1 MRGGPGAVG
10 RPGSAARAA
19 TPAAR
24 VWRAG
29 RRLVGWVWPRREPAE
44 RPEPPNPHRR
54 LAALIAEGRA
64 EGADYLALC
73 LQAGL
78 QRRAETAAARID
90 PDVLPA
96 RTRMALAATR
106 RDRAALAREL
116 ELAARDF
123 SAGGPDALD
132 ALQRAEA
139 ALPAAPDLALAW
151 FERLGLAHPAR
162 RAWHGGEDPAAAPP
176 SPHDARWAADALL
189 VEANRQAGS
198 LAKLALLNAL
208 LHRQGLRPVAL
219 ADARQPL
226 SVGNLAGLAEP
237 AEPVDGPLA
246 SVIVTCYDNADL
258 LEPSLRSLLRQ
269 TYRSIELVVVD
280 DASRDGT
287 VAVLQRLGAEDPRLR
302 SVRLPVNVG
311 TYAAKNA
318 GLAMARGE
326 LVAFQDADDWSH
338 PERIAQAVAALQ
350 AEPRR
355 VAVSGLYARLDAQGQ
370 FVSQVV
376 WPLLRWTP
384 NSIVMRRRPVLE
396 RIGHFDEHRF
406 GCDSEYVARLRAA
419 FGEAAHHKLR
429 TLAMLASQRAGSLTT
444 DARTGLDASGLSP
457 VRRRFEE
464 AWSEALLQR
473 LVEGRSLY
481 RAPGEA
487 TSPEAAAGDAV
498 ASDTAAGD
506 AP

>member
-1 MRGGPGAVG
+1 MRGGPRAVA
-10 RPGSAARAA
+10 RPGSATRAA

-29 RRLVGWVWPRREPAE
+29 RRLVGWVWPRPPPAE

-54 LAALIAEGRA
+54 LAVLIAQGRA

-78 QRRAETAAARID
+78 HRRAEAAALQID
-90 PDVLPA
+90 PADLPA
-96 RTRMALAATR
+96 RTRMALAAMR
-106 RDRAALAREL
+106 RDRAALAHEL

-123 SAGGPDALD
+123 AAGGPDALD

-139 ALPAAPDLALAW
+139 ALPAVPDLALAW
-151 FERLGLAHPAR
+151 FERQGLAHPAR
-162 RAWHGGEDPAAAPP
+162 RAWRGGEEPVALPP

-189 VEANRQAGS
+189 VEANLRAGT
-198 LAKLALLNAL
+198 LEKLDLLNAML
-208 LHRQGLRPVAL
+208 ARQGLRPVSVG
-219 ADARQPL
+219 DPRRPL
-226 SVGNLAGLAEP
+226 SVGNLAGLAGLAEP
-237 AEPVDGPLA
+237 AESIDGPLA
-246 SVIVTCYDNADL
+246 SVIVTCYDNAEL
-258 LEPSLRSLLRQ
+258 IEPSLRSLLRQ
-269 TYRSIELVVVD
+269 TYRSIELIVVD
-280 DASRDGT
+280 DASRDDT
-287 VAVLQRLGAEDPRLR
+287 ADVLRRLGAVDTRLR
-302 SVRLPVNVG
+302 SVRLPSNVG
-311 TYAAKNA
+311 TYAAKNV

-326 LVAFQDADDWSH
+326 FVAFQDADDWSH
-338 PERIAQAVAALQ
+338 PERIAQGVAALQ

-355 VAVSGLYARLDAQGQ
+355 VAVSGLYARLDAQGR

-384 NSIVMRRRPVLE
+384 NSVVMRRRPVLE

-429 TLAMLASQRAGSLTT
+429 TLAMLASHRAGSLTT
-444 DARTGLDASGLSP
+444 DARTGLDPLGLSP

-464 AWSEALLQR
+464 GWSEALLQR
-473 LVEGRSLY
+473 LVDGRSLY

-487 TSPEAAAGDAV
+487 TPPEAAADG
-498 ASDTAAGD
+498 